1 MRGLTKC
8 NILSILA
15 ESDCKAL
22 VKLDFPLTAFP
33 TQAYWVAFN
42 KVAGIGPARL
52 TALLGVCGS
61 IEAAW
66 KASIQQL
73 QAANLDK
80 RSQENLLLARRQ
92 LDLAAEWQRV
102 ERAGAHVL
110 TWDDEAYP
118 ANLRETD
125 APPPVLYVR
134 GEIRPEDLLA
144 VAIVGTRRASAYG
157 REVAHMAATELAHN
171 NVAVIS
177 GLALGVD
184 TVAHRAA
191 LDAGGRTIAV
201 LGSGVDQVYPAQN
214 RELADAIMANGAI
227 VSEYPIGTRPEANN
241 FPPRNRIISGLSRG
255 VVIVEASQR
264 SGALI
269 TAQFAAEQSREVF
282 AVPGSILHPG
292 SAGCNELIRQG
303 ATPFLSVNDVL
314 DQLNFT
320 TFSTQTV
327 VRRSTPA
334 DPLEAQLM
342 TILAQEACHIDDLVR
357 QTLLPSSQVS
367 SLLTLLELKGM
378 VRQVGAMTYIIR
390 K

>member
-1 MRGLTKC
+1 M
-8 NILSILA
+8 A
-15 ESDCKAL
+15 AL
-22 VKLDFPLTAFP
+22 PS
-33 TQAYWVAFN
+33 QAYWVAFN
-42 KVAGIGPARL
+42 KVAGIGPTRL
-52 TALLGVCGS
+52 TALLDVCGS

-92 LDLAAEWQRV
+92 IDLAAEWQRLR
-102 ERAGAHVL
+102 RAEVQVL
-110 TWDDEAYP
+110 TWEDVDYP
-118 ANLRETD
+118 ANLREID
-125 APPPVLYVR
+125 APPPVLYIR
-134 GEIRPEDLLA
+134 GQLCAEDLMA

-157 REVAHMAATELAHN
+157 REVAHMAATEFAHN
-171 NVAVIS
+171 NITVVS
-177 GLALGVD
+177 GLALGID

-214 RELADAIMANGAI
+214 RELANEIMTNGAL
-227 VSEYPIGTRPEANN
+227 VSEYPLGTRPEANN

-255 VVIVEASQR
+255 IVIVEASQR

-269 TAQFAAEQSREVF
+269 TAEFAAEQGREVF

-292 SAGCNELIRQG
+292 SAGCNQLIRQG
-303 ATPFLSVNDVL
+303 AAPFLSVNDVL
-314 DQLNFT
+314 DQFNFAT
-320 TFSTQTV
+320 LSTQTL
-327 VRRSTPA
+327 VRQSTPT

-342 TILAQEACHIDDLVR
+342 SILAHEACHIDDIVR
-357 QTLLPSSQVS
+357 RMALSPGQVS

-378 VRQVGAMTYIIR
+378 VRQVGGMTYMVR
-390 K
+390 T